1 MRARRRWCGLAALS
15 MLALLGACAAGPRTV
30 SVSASELQALIAKR
44 FPIERRVLEVF
55 ELQLSAPTVR
65 LLPQDNR
72 LATELN
78 LLATDRLSGR
88 SLQGLLG
95 LSFALRYEGADGT
108 LRLMQPRVE
117 RFDVGDGSGQ
127 ASRLGAQAQHVVGP
141 WAEQLLDDAVVHRL
155 KNEQLA
161 ALRAAGYQPGTL
173 TVTAQGIDVVLM
185 PLP

>member
-117 RFDVGDGSGQ
+117 RFDVGDGGK
-127 ASRLGAQAQHVVGP
+127 ASRLGAQAQHVAGP

-173 TVTAQGIDVVLM
+173 TVTAQGVDVVLM

>member
-1 MRARRRWCGLAALS
+1 M
-15 MLALLGACAAGPRTV
+15 
-30 SVSASELQALIAKR
+30 
-44 FPIERRVLEVF
+44 
-55 ELQLSAPTVR
+55 R

-78 LLATDRLSGR
+78 LVATDKVSGR

-117 RFDVGDGSGQ
+117 RFGVGDDSDGSGQ
-127 ASRLGAQAQHVVGP
+127 NSRIGAQVQRLVGP
-141 WAEQLLDDAVVHRL
+141 WAERLLDDMVVHRL
-155 KNEQLA
+155 KSEQLA

-173 TVTAQGIDVVLM
+173 TVTAQGVDIVLL
-185 PLP
+185 PLQ